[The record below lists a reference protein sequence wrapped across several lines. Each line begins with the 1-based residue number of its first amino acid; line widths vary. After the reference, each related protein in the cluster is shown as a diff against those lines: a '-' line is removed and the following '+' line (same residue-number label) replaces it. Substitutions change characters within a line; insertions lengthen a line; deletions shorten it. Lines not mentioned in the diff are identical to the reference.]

1 MKTICQLDRAFGI
14 AQRRQENAEYDPG
27 SDRLCREKPTM
38 GMKASADL
46 RIDSTRDLPFALFGS
61 RRHQRTIRG
70 NFHFWIC
77 ARRVKFPRSRVSV
90 HLSRTKHVVPL
101 FFFPFLFLLLLNEA
115 TANGHALPIRSL
127 AEGRRGERFIS
138 KEY

>member
-1 MKTICQLDRAFGI
+1 MKTIRQLDRAFGI

-27 SDRLCREKPTM
+27 SDRLCREKRTM
-38 GMKASADL
+38 GMKASVDL
-46 RIDSTRDLPFALFGS
+46 RIDSIRDLPSALFGS
-61 RRHQRTIRG
+61 RRHQRTFHG

-77 ARRVKFPRSRVSV
+77 ARRVKFPRSRVPV

-101 FFFPFLFLLLLNEA
+101 FFSPFFFLLFLNEA
-115 TANGHALPIRSL
+115 TVNGHALAIRSL
-127 AEGRRGERFIS
+127 AERRRGERFIS